1 MENEIITY
9 INGNAIYGNPKNFL
23 PYNAALKS
31 RSKKLR
37 KAGVMSE
44 VVFWRQ
50 VRAGSF
56 HGIDFDRQRIIGN
69 YIVDFYVKK
78 LSLVIEID
86 GSSHNDK
93 DDYDARRDA
102 FMQHLGLKIYRI
114 GEPAVMND
122 LEHTMMALENYI
134 ISEFGKQF

>member
-1 MENEIITY
+1 MESEIITY
-9 INGNAIYGNPKNFL
+9 INQKPIYGNPKNFL
-23 PYNAALKS
+23 PYNPALKS

-56 HGIDFDRQRIIGN
+56 HDIDFDRQRIIGN

-93 DDYDARRDA
+93 DTYDARRDIYLKS
-102 FMQHLGLKIYRI
+102 LGLKIYRI
-114 GEPAVMND
+114 SEPNIMND
-122 LEHTMMALENYI
+122 LENAMIGLENYI
-134 ISEFGKQF
+134 VSQFGRPV